1 MERITIVKK
10 NKVIIEKFRKNFQL
24 MKEENLSMNEI
35 KNELILRIQEKKGK
49 TREEIIKEI
58 NSFIE

>member
-24 MKEENLSMNEI
+24 KKEENLSINEI
-35 KNELILRIQEKKGK
+35 KNELILRIQQKTGK
-49 TREEIIKEI
+49 TREEIIKEAGI
-58 NSFIE
+58 